1 MKKIFTLVFTILV
14 LVVQQNPLFGQNFTN
29 RSTIDQAFC
38 GNSVIVVLNKNA
50 GGINRVPAQTGVFD
64 AIEHVAIRDLTATP
78 DIGTQQTALHNAE
91 TFQQI
96 LLLEFE
102 QNDKQNVLDI
112 IEQLRFTSGVYY
124 AAPNY
129 FRELTSTLTPND
141 QRFNDLWGMQ
151 NIQAPQAW
159 AITTG
164 SRDVRVGIIDIG
176 FQSHND
182 LNANLVNGFCFFSNQ
197 TLTTANLGTT
207 LPTTHPTRSH
217 GNHVA
222 GTVGA
227 VGNNTIGVVGVNWE
241 VSLIPLEVFTQF
253 NADNAPVT
261 TDARMIQAIT
271 WARNNNVPIV
281 NMSLSG
287 FGTATSI
294 RLHIQN
300 NFTGLVTWSA
310 GNSSTNIDNNLS
322 SFGTFDLP
330 NIIGVGAIGPTNQ
343 RASYSCFGATSVAI
357 YAPGGDIVTA
367 WEQGILS
374 TVLDNGYGWSQGTS
388 MAAPHVAGVAA
399 LLLSVDPTLTGV
411 QLKDLILEGAIPLT
425 VSTPTG
431 NQNTHRLSAFG
442 ALEALNDLIG
452 GNAPD
457 TVPFF
462 ENFEGLTRPNL
473 PPNWE
478 INTTVPGSGFFVNTW
493 IANAID
499 IFGNGFAF
507 SGTGTMGVLTGAVGN
522 PPSPSGAAN
531 AALWSPDITMTE
543 GNTYQV
549 SFQTR
554 IGIGSGTTVSDVLR
568 VTVHDAVTHSQVA
581 QIFHHTTGQ
590 IFNWTLITGIFTPPT
605 TGEYYLQFH
614 VTTPAGIGGGVF
626 IDDVS
631 IVRQVITP
639 IYEIALSQTGTHI
652 FPNAVFGYSAQTPLS
667 VSIENTGNQPTGT
680 LNIALSGTHA
690 SSFALSRT
698 TVPSI
703 DTASTNSFTV
713 VPNTGLSVGTYT
725 ATVTVTG
732 GNGISENFNVS
743 FTVNRAVG
751 ATVGTPTLASKTH
764 NQIIVNP
771 VAPPGNGQTV
781 QYAIHTTNNANPATL
796 VWQNSTTFNGRTP
809 ETNYFVYARSVQNA
823 NFYAGAPSVSAVI
836 TTPPVPTFGI
846 ALSQKEMH
854 TFDTAFFGY
863 STHAQIP
870 LSVTITNTGNQPTGT
885 LNIAL
890 SGASPNDFIL
900 GRTIIPSIAVA
911 ETTNFIVVQDMDL
924 SVGTHSATVTVTG
937 ENNISASFDVRFT
950 VISAPPVSIVI
961 VETGRAPSLQVHP
974 NPFTDEI
981 HIVNAEIG
989 QMLYVLN
996 ASGIIVHAQRITR
1009 QNETIQLGHLPVG
1022 TYILRIGE
1030 QSIRLVKR

>member
-1 MKKIFTLVFTILV
+1 
-14 LVVQQNPLFGQNFTN
+14 
-29 RSTIDQAFC
+29 
-38 GNSVIVVLNKNA
+38 
-50 GGINRVPAQTGVFD
+50 
-64 AIEHVAIRDLTATP
+64 
-78 DIGTQQTALHNAE
+78 
-91 TFQQI
+91 
-96 LLLEFE
+96 
-102 QNDKQNVLDI
+102 
-112 IEQLRFTSGVYY
+112 
-124 AAPNY
+124 
-129 FRELTSTLTPND
+129 
-141 QRFNDLWGMQ
+141 
-151 NIQAPQAW
+151 
-159 AITTG
+159 
-164 SRDVRVGIIDIG
+164 
-176 FQSHND
+176 
-182 LNANLVNGFCFFSNQ
+182 
-197 TLTTANLGTT
+197 
-207 LPTTHPTRSH
+207 
-217 GNHVA
+217 
-222 GTVGA
+222 
-227 VGNNTIGVVGVNWE
+227 
-241 VSLIPLEVFTQF
+241 
-253 NADNAPVT
+253 
-261 TDARMIQAIT
+261 
-271 WARNNNVPIV
+271 
-281 NMSLSG
+281 
-287 FGTATSI
+287 
-294 RLHIQN
+294 
-300 NFTGLVTWSA
+300 
-310 GNSSTNIDNNLS
+310 
-322 SFGTFDLP
+322 
-330 NIIGVGAIGPTNQ
+330 
-343 RASYSCFGATSVAI
+343 
-357 YAPGGDIVTA
+357 
-367 WEQGILS
+367 
-374 TVLDNGYGWSQGTS
+374 
-388 MAAPHVAGVAA
+388 
-399 LLLSVDPTLTGV
+399 
-411 QLKDLILEGAIPLT
+411 
-425 VSTPTG
+425 
-431 NQNTHRLSAFG
+431 
-442 ALEALNDLIG
+442 
-452 GNAPD
+452 
-457 TVPFF
+457 
-462 ENFEGLTRPNL
+462 
-473 PPNWE
+473 
-478 INTTVPGSGFFVNTW
+478 
-493 IANAID
+493 
-499 IFGNGFAF
+499 
-507 SGTGTMGVLTGAVGN
+507 
-522 PPSPSGAAN
+522 
-531 AALWSPDITMTE
+531 
-543 GNTYQV
+543 
-549 SFQTR
+549 
-554 IGIGSGTTVSDVLR
+554 
-568 VTVHDAVTHSQVA
+568 
-581 QIFHHTTGQ
+581 
-590 IFNWTLITGIFTPPT
+590 
-605 TGEYYLQFH
+605 
-614 VTTPAGIGGGVF
+614 
-626 IDDVS
+626 
-631 IVRQVITP
+631 
-639 IYEIALSQTGTHI
+639 
-652 FPNAVFGYSAQTPLS
+652 
-667 VSIENTGNQPTGT
+667 
-680 LNIALSGTHA
+680 LSGTHA

-823 NFYAGAPSVSAVI
+823 SFYAGAPSVSAVI

-890 SGASPNDFIL
+890 SGTNQNDFIL

>member
-1 MKKIFTLVFTILV
+1 LTYI
-14 LVVQQNPLFGQNFTN
+14 PSDS
-29 RSTIDQAFC
+29 RAR
-38 GNSVIVVLNKNA
+38 
-50 GGINRVPAQTGVFD
+50 RVPGL
-64 AIEHVAIRDLTATP
+64 INE
-78 DIGTQQTALHNAE
+78 E
-91 TFQQI
+91 TFTQI
-96 LLLEFE
+96 VLLRLPTD
-102 QNDKQNVLDI
+102 DKQNVLDV
-112 IEQLRFTSGVYY
+112 IEQLRFTSGIYY
-124 AAPNY
+124 VAPNY
-129 FRELTSTLTPND
+129 FRELTSTQMPND
-141 QRFNDLWGMQ
+141 QFFNDLWGMQ

-207 LPTTHPTRSH
+207 LPTTHPTGTH
-217 GNHVA
+217 GTHVA

-227 VGNNTIGVVGVNWE
+227 VGNNSIGVVGVNWE
-241 VSLIPLEVFTQF
+241 VSLVPLEVFTQF
-253 NADNAPVT
+253 NADNNPVT
-261 TDARMIQAIT
+261 NDGRMIQAIT

-281 NMSLSG
+281 NMSLGG
-287 FGTATSI
+287 FGTATTV
-294 RLHIQN
+294 RAHIQN

-322 SFGTFDLP
+322 SIGTFDLP

-357 YAPGGDIVTA
+357 YAPGGDRGVLNTA
-367 WEQGILS
+367 NQDMILS
-374 TVLDNGYGWSQGTS
+374 TVDDNWYGFSQGTS

-425 VSTPTG
+425 VSTPAG
-431 NQNTHRLSAFG
+431 NQNTRRLSAFG
-442 ALEALNDLIG
+442 ALEALSDLIG

-478 INTTVPGSGFFVNTW
+478 INATLPGDGFFVNNW

-499 IFGNGFAF
+499 IFGSGHAF

-522 PPSPSGAAN
+522 PPGPSPAAN

-554 IGIGSGTTVSDVLR
+554 IGIGSGATVSDVLR

-590 IFNWTLITGIFTPPT
+590 IFDWTLITDVFTPPT

-614 VTTPAGIGGGVF
+614 VTTPAGIGGSVF

-639 IYEIALSQTGTHI
+639 VYEITLNQTGTHT
-652 FPNAVFGYSAQTPLS
+652 FPAATFGYTAQTPLS
-667 VSIENTGNQPTGT
+667 VSIENIGNQPTGT
-680 LNIALSGTHA
+680 LTIALSGTNA

-698 TVPSI
+698 SVPSI
-703 DTASTNSFTV
+703 DVAGTNNFTV

-743 FTVNRAVG
+743 FTV
-751 ATVGTPTLASKTH
+751 TP
-764 NQIIVNP
+764 
-771 VAPPGNGQTV
+771 APPT
-781 QYAIHTTNNANPATL
+781 
-796 VWQNSTTFNGRTP
+796 S
-809 ETNYFVYARSVQNA
+809 
-823 NFYAGAPSVSAVI
+823 
-836 TTPPVPTFGI
+836 
-846 ALSQKEMH
+846 
-854 TFDTAFFGY
+854 
-863 STHAQIP
+863 
-870 LSVTITNTGNQPTGT
+870 
-885 LNIAL
+885 
-890 SGASPNDFIL
+890 
-900 GRTIIPSIAVA
+900 
-911 ETTNFIVVQDMDL
+911 IVV
-924 SVGTHSATVTVTG
+924 
-937 ENNISASFDVRFT
+937 
-950 VISAPPVSIVI
+950 
-961 VETGRAPSLQVHP
+961 VETGHAPFLQVHP
-974 NPFTDEI
+974 NPFSDEI

-996 ASGIIVHAQRITR
+996 VSGIVVHTQRIMR

-1022 TYILRIGE
+1022 TYILRVGE

>member
-1 MKKIFTLVFTILV
+1 MKQIFTLAFAVLV
-14 LVVQQNPLFGQNFTN
+14 LVVQQNPLFGQNFTS

-38 GNSVIVVLNKNA
+38 GNSVIVVMTKNA
-50 GGINRVPAQTGVFD
+50 GGISRAPAQTGVFD
-64 AIEHVAIRDLTATP
+64 AIEHVAIRDLTAMQ
-78 DIGTQQTALHNAE
+78 DIGTQQTAFHNAE

-102 QNDKQNVLDI
+102 QNDKQNILDV

-129 FRELTSTLTPND
+129 FRELTSTQTPND
-141 QRFNDLWGMQ
+141 PFFSDLWGMQ

-182 LNANLVNGFCFFSNQ
+182 LNANIANGFCFFSNQ

-207 LPTTHPTRSH
+207 LPTTHPTGTH
-217 GNHVA
+217 GTHVA

-227 VGNNTIGVVGVNWE
+227 VGNNSIGVVGVNWE
-241 VSLIPLEVFTQF
+241 VSLVPLEVFTQF
-253 NADNAPVT
+253 NADNDPVT

-271 WARNNNVPIV
+271 WARDNNVPIV

-287 FGTATSI
+287 FGTATSV

-322 SFGTFDLP
+322 NFGTFDLP
-330 NIIGVGAIGPTNQ
+330 NIIGVGAIGPTHQ

-357 YAPGGDIVTA
+357 YAPGGDRGVLNTA
-367 WEQGILS
+367 NQDMILS
-374 TVLDNGYGWSQGTS
+374 TVDDNWYGFSQGTS

-399 LLLSVDPTLTGV
+399 LLLSVKPTLTSV

-425 VSTPTG
+425 VSTPVG
-431 NQNTHRLSAFG
+431 NQNTHRLCAFG
-442 ALEALNDLIG
+442 ALQALSGLHPPDGDSTVITQMLGNSREAVTFTGITSGRVFHRFTPAQLAELGVAGGTLEQVVFATHGNADNWVYIFVG
-452 GNAPD
+452 GNWFPNASLGTQVYATPLTDPVFDATGANLRYTFPTPIPIPTNQELWIGIWVEDYRGGANLAPFILDGGPPNPTYGNILQFSDGLTTASSGNFWIQGIATPPEAPD
-457 TVPFF
+457 PV
-462 ENFEGLTRPNL
+462 
-473 PPNWE
+473 
-478 INTTVPGSGFFVNTW
+478 
-493 IANAID
+493 
-499 IFGNGFAF
+499 
-507 SGTGTMGVLTGAVGN
+507 
-522 PPSPSGAAN
+522 
-531 AALWSPDITMTE
+531 
-543 GNTYQV
+543 
-549 SFQTR
+549 
-554 IGIGSGTTVSDVLR
+554 
-568 VTVHDAVTHSQVA
+568 
-581 QIFHHTTGQ
+581 
-590 IFNWTLITGIFTPPT
+590 
-605 TGEYYLQFH
+605 
-614 VTTPAGIGGGVF
+614 
-626 IDDVS
+626 
-631 IVRQVITP
+631 
-639 IYEIALSQTGTHI
+639 YEIALNQTGTHT
-652 FPNAVFGYSAQTPLS
+652 FPAVAFGYAAQTPLS
-667 VSIENTGNQPTGT
+667 VSIENIGNQPTGS

-703 DTASTNSFTV
+703 DVAGTTNFTV

-764 NQIIVNP
+764 NQIVVNP
-771 VAPPGNGQTV
+771 VAPPGNGQAV

-796 VWQNSTTFNGRTP
+796 VWQSSTTFNGRTP

-846 ALSQKEMH
+846 ALSQTEMH
-854 TFDTAFFGY
+854 TFDTVFFGY
-863 STHAQIP
+863 TTHAQTP
-870 LSVTITNTGNQPTGT
+870 LNVTITNTGNQPTGT

-950 VISAPPVSIVI
+950 VIPEEVTSIAL
-961 VETGRAPSLQVHP
+961 VETGHAPSLQVHP

-996 ASGIIVHAQRITR
+996 ASGIVVHAQRITR

-1022 TYILRIGE
+1022 TYILRVGE